1 MGLPRDR
8 RITKRREI
16 TGLLKSSRVVTPALE
31 VYWRPA
37 AGPHA
42 RATCVVPK
50 FGHDAVSRNLLRR
63 RLQALTRERLLNREE
78 RRDWL
83 IRARPPAYG
92 QSYAEL
98 ERSLGELLALVG
110 APPAPEPGC

>member
-16 TGLLKSSRVVTPALE
+16 TALLKSSRVGTPALE

-37 AGPHA
+37 TGVRA

-50 FGHDAVSRNLLRR
+50 YGHDAVSRNLLRR
-63 RLQALTRERLLNREE
+63 RLQALTREHLLSGEE
-78 RRDWL
+78 GRDWL
-83 IRARPPAYG
+83 IRARPPAYRR
-92 QSYAEL
+92 SYVEL
-98 ERSLGELLALVG
+98 EKTLRELLARIG
-110 APPAPEPGC
+110 APRAPEPGC

>member
-16 TGLLKSSRVVTPALE
+16 TGLLKSSRVVAPALE

-37 AGPHA
+37 AGPSA
-42 RATCVVPK
+42 RATCIVPK

-63 RLQALTRERLLNREE
+63 RLQALIREHLLNGEV

-83 IRARPPAYG
+83 IRARPQAY
-92 QSYAEL
+92 AAL
-98 ERSLGELLALVG
+98 ERSLGELLGRVG
-110 APPAPEPGC
+110 PPGPGEPGC